1 MLRSLFAGVSGMRTH
16 QLNMDVIADN
26 IANVNTTG
34 FKAGRMTFKE
44 VYSQLLR
51 AARGPMGDLGGVN
64 PLQVGL
70 GVTMGSIDTLFTQ
83 GAPQATGRDL
93 DLCID
98 GNGFFVL
105 TDGQNRYFTRAGI
118 FSIDSEGNL
127 VYTNGMK
134 VMGWNGDPV
143 TGTLDINRPAEPIT
157 IQQRW
162 IPGQATTQ
170 IDLTGNLDSR
180 LALGERVVRTVD
192 IYDGLGNVHSL
203 SLTFTRSSV
212 ANNQWQL
219 TGASIPG
226 GTVIVTTPP
235 PSSPPTPTIPTI
247 SFGSDGVPD
256 PPIPATLL
264 VVTYPG
270 AGSFNVTLNLGS
282 LTSLADTTNVEVAFR
297 DGYKRGDLVRVTVD
311 DLGVIKGVYSNDLI
325 RDLGQIALAMFPNPE
340 GLVKQSDTLFIR
352 SGNSGPETIDR
363 PGSGNR
369 GRLVPGFL
377 EMSNVDLSQ
386 EFTNLILAQRGFQ
399 ANSRV
404 ITTSDEMLQELMTL
418 KR

>member
-16 QLNMDVIADN
+16 QLDMDVIADN

-51 AARGPMGDLGGVN
+51 SARGPMGDLGGVN

-83 GAPQATGRDL
+83 GALQATGREL
-93 DLCID
+93 DLSID

-162 IPGQATTQ
+162 IPGQATTR

-180 LALGERVVRTVD
+180 LGLGDTVVRTVD
-192 IYDGLGNVHSL
+192 IYDSLGNVHSL

-212 ANNQWQL
+212 GNNEWQL

-226 GTVIVTTPP
+226 GGVSV
-235 PSSPPTPTIPTI
+235 SPVNQTL
-247 SFGSDGVPD
+247 SFGPSGVLASPV
-256 PPIPATLL
+256 AVQLT
-264 VVTYPG
+264 VTYPG
-270 AGSFNVTLNLGS
+270 AGSFVVDLNLGS
-282 LTSLADTTNVEVAFR
+282 LASFADTTNVEVAFR
-297 DGYKRGDLVRVTVD
+297 DGYKRGDLVRITVD

-340 GLVKQSDTLFIR
+340 GLVKQSDTLFVR

-399 ANSRV
+399 ASSRV

>member
-93 DLCID
+93 DLSID

-105 TDGQNRYFTRAGI
+105 TDGQNRYYTRAGI

-134 VMGWNGDPV
+134 VMGWVGDPV
-143 TGTLDINRPAEPIT
+143 AGVLDVNRPPEPIT
-157 IQQRW
+157 ILQRW
-162 IPGQATTQ
+162 IPGQETTQ
-170 IDLTGNLDSR
+170 IRLTGNLDSR
-180 LALGERVVRTVD
+180 DASVVRTVD
-192 IYDGLGNVHSL
+192 VYDSLGNVHSL
-203 SLTFTRSSV
+203 SLTFNKTGGF
-212 ANNQWQL
+212 NEWQL
-219 TGASIPG
+219 ISASVPG
-226 GTVIVTTPP
+226 GTVTPP
-235 PSSPPTPTIPTI
+235 PPPYVITFGADGIPDSPA
-247 SFGSDGVPD
+247 SV
-256 PPIPATLL
+256 TLSI
-264 VVTYPG
+264 TYPG
-270 AGSFNVTLNLGS
+270 FPAATTVTLDLNS
-282 LTSLADTTNVEVAFR
+282 LTSLADTTNLEVAFR

-325 RDLGQIALAMFPNPE
+325 RDLGQIAVAMFPNPE
-340 GLVKQSDTLFIR
+340 GLVKQSDTLFVR

-363 PGSGNR
+363 PASGNR

-399 ANSRV
+399 ASSRV

>member
-93 DLCID
+93 DLSID

-105 TDGQNRYFTRAGI
+105 TDGQNRYYTRAGI

-134 VMGWNGDPV
+134 VMGWMGDPIRGV
-143 TGTLDINRPAEPIT
+143 LDTNRPEEPIV
-157 IQQRW
+157 IRPQP
-162 IPGQATTQ
+162 IPGQATSKV
-170 IDLTGNLDSR
+170 DLTGNLDSR
-180 LALGERVVRTVD
+180 ITDPSIPVLRTVD
-192 IYDGLGNVHSL
+192 IYDSLGNVHSL
-203 SLTFTRSSV
+203 TLEFRRGDVSRNEWTLAEVYVDGNAQGFQAQTIDFDDKGLLQS
-212 ANNQWQL
+212 
-219 TGASIPG
+219 
-226 GTVIVTTPP
+226 
-235 PSSPPTPTIPTI
+235 PSSITI
-247 SFGSDGVPD
+247 SVNFTAS
-256 PPIPATLL
+256 
-264 VVTYPG
+264 G
-270 AGSFNVTLNLGS
+270 AGMGSVELRLGS
-282 LTSLADTTNVEVAFR
+282 ITSMADATGLEVTFR
-297 DGYKRGDLVRVTVD
+297 DGYKRGELVRITVD
-311 DLGVIKGVYSNDLI
+311 DLGVIKGVYSNDLV
-325 RDLGQIALAMFPNPE
+325 RDLGQIALATFPSPE
-340 GLVKQSDTLFIR
+340 GLVKQSDTLFVM
-352 SGNSGPETIDR
+352 SGNSGPASIEK
-363 PGSGNR
+363 PGVGDR

-386 EFTNLILAQRGFQ
+386 EFTSLILAQRGFQ
-399 ANSRV
+399 ASSRV